1 MSVSQIQ
8 ELNERSR
15 EIFREIV
22 ESYLESGAPVGS
34 RLVARRLET
43 RLSPASVRNVMADLE
58 DAGLLVSPHTSAGRV
73 PTEVGMRLFV
83 DGLME
88 LGDLTEDE
96 RASIEGRCQA
106 QGRSVEEM
114 LGEATTMLSG
124 LSRCA
129 GLVVAPK
136 LDSALKHVE
145 FVALGPDRALVVI
158 VTEDGVVENR
168 LVELEAGISP
178 SALVEA
184 SNYLNDRLRG
194 RTMLEARSEIL
205 RELDQQNAQLDEL
218 TTRVVEAGMAEWG
231 GGGKHNT
238 LIVRGRGNLLEDV
251 GAVEDLERIR
261 QLFDQLEAK
270 RDIVRL
276 IDLTEGGEGVRI
288 FIGSENKLFNL
299 SGSSLIVAPFSNSR
313 QAIVGAIGVIGPTRL
328 NYARIVPMVDYT
340 AQVIGRLIG

>member
-58 DAGLLVSPHTSAGRV
+58 EAGLLVSPHTSAGRV
-73 PTEVGMRLFV
+73 PTELGMRLFV

-114 LGEATTMLSG
+114 LAEATTMLSG

-158 VTEDGVVENR
+158 VTEHGVVENR
-168 LVELEAGISP
+168 LVELEAGISS

-184 SNYLNDRLRG
+184 TNYLNDRLRG
-194 RTMLEARSEIL
+194 RTMTEARAEIL
-205 RELDQQNAQLDEL
+205 RELEQQNAQLDEL

-231 GGGKHNT
+231 GGEKHNT
-238 LIVRGRGNLLEDV
+238 LIVRGRGNLLEDI

-261 QLFDQLEAK
+261 LLFDQLEAK
-270 RDIVRL
+270 RDMVRL

>member
-58 DAGLLVSPHTSAGRV
+58 EAGLLVSPHTSAGRV
-73 PTEVGMRLFV
+73 PTELGMRLFV

-114 LGEATTMLSG
+114 LAEATTMLSG

-158 VTEDGVVENR
+158 VTEHGVVENR

-184 SNYLNDRLRG
+184 TNYLNDRLRG
-194 RTMLEARSEIL
+194 RTMTEARAEIL
-205 RELDQQNAQLDEL
+205 RELEQQNAQLDEL

-231 GGGKHNT
+231 GGEKHNT
-238 LIVRGRGNLLEDV
+238 LIVRGRGNLLEDI

-261 QLFDQLEAK
+261 LLFDQLEAK
-270 RDIVRL
+270 RDMVRL